1 MTVARCRSGVSVSP
15 LPPETSDVG
24 DGWRTRFV
32 GSASLGARICVQ
44 GAASLRERFSS
55 RPSSC
60 RTLACVGLASNS
72 STSSAKSSCL
82 LVRTCL
88 CKNTGPGRINQAG
101 RDFPLGDFRQK
112 DEETI
117 HGAWRQWQCTTVSAW
132 HAKYRS
138 TQFPNIPQAN
148 RASFN
153 TILSFSTNRHYNAWL
168 GRYHAE
174 DRVWSDY
181 SPHLAVAS
189 SCDVNDLLKS
199 EWA

>member
-88 CKNTGPGRINQAG
+88 RKNTGPGRINQAG

-112 DEETI
+112 KRRNSSWGVTSVAMHNSERVACKVSI
-117 HGAWRQWQCTTVSAW
+117 NTVSQ
-132 HAKYRS
+132 HS
-138 TQFPNIPQAN
+138 TGKP
-148 RASFN
+148 
-153 TILSFSTNRHYNAWL
+153 
-168 GRYHAE
+168 
-174 DRVWSDY
+174 
-181 SPHLAVAS
+181 
-189 SCDVNDLLKS
+189 S
-199 EWA
+199 EFQHNLIIFHKPPL